1 MRKKAGRRGGPASG
15 PGRDTGTG
23 PVPGPVA
30 GPEWG
35 GGLPAAGVRARTNGL
50 ARAALRFRP
59 GGFAGTFVA
68 LMMAALIVSA
78 CGILLETGVR
88 AAVPPER
95 YANAPVVVAAD
106 QRTHLTVGGGE
117 DAYDAS
123 EQVPDRARVKAE
135 LVERIAAARGVAT
148 AVPDVTFPTRLAADR
163 VHDEAAPGPGL
174 SAQGWGSH
182 AFTGAALTAGSAPG
196 PDEVVLD
203 HTTARATGTEVG
215 DTITLVLPA
224 GTRDF
229 HVSGLAAP
237 PADAPA
243 ATRTAAATRGDG
255 PPAAAGDAS
264 RAADGTS
271 AARSPSGAPDS
282 PGPVAPA
289 AGGAASRAA
298 GDGSA
303 DGGGAV
309 PARGSSGSATAA
321 TAAPDAGGAVYLAD
335 HAAARAA
342 GHPGRFDA
350 VAVLPAAGVGTG
362 QLADAVRGAVGERAE
377 VHTGDGRGGAE
388 DPRVAAAEELLTGLG
403 GSFGGIAATVAV
415 FTAAGTVALSVA
427 QRKREFALLRAIG
440 ATPRQIRRSVAAEAL
455 LVAPVAGVAGLLPG
469 IGLASWWFGRLK
481 DRHAVPAA
489 LDLHVSAV
497 PLAVAVGTALLSA
510 LVAGWAASRRPAR
523 TKPGEALTEASVER
537 LRPGIVRTVLGLGA
551 VAGGIALSGVAA
563 RSAGD
568 DAAEAA
574 LGVVMLFM
582 LAVALLGPLIARLA
596 AGLLGLP
603 LRAGDAAAEL
613 AAANSRTHAR
623 RLASAITPIVLATAF
638 ASVLVFMHTSEDH
651 ATATQQRDGVTAD
664 HVVTHPAGL
673 PADAAERAARRP
685 GVDAAVGVLR
695 AEVLV
700 PVGGGGDRW
709 LQGAT
714 AQGISG
720 DGLAH
725 VQDLDVTDGT
735 LDRLHEPGTVA
746 LDENLA
752 RSAGVGVGERVEL
765 RLPDGVPVRAEVAA
779 TYGRGLGLAQVT
791 LDRAVLTGHVTAAYD
806 TDVLVSGGSAAGLGA
821 LGGAGT
827 EVTDAAGYARQQDV
841 DRSLNRWAN
850 FTMAGVL
857 GGFAAIAAVNTL
869 VMTVLDRRRELGML
883 RLIGSTRRQ
892 VLGMIRW
899 EGLLVG
905 VAGLVLGGTIA
916 AATLVPMVRGITG
929 GDPYLPPLT
938 VAAFGG
944 GAVGL
949 GLLGTVL
956 PARAVLRRTEPAG

>member
-1 MRKKAGRRGGPASG
+1 MS
-15 PGRDTGTG
+15 
-23 PVPGPVA
+23 
-30 GPEWG
+30 
-35 GGLPAAGVRARTNGL
+35 GGLPGAGVRARTNGL

-59 GGFAGTFVA
+59 AGFAGTFVA

-88 AAVPPER
+88 ASVPPER
-95 YANAPVVVAAD
+95 YAQAPVVVAAD
-106 QRTHLTVGGGE
+106 QRAHMTVGSGD

-123 EQVPDRARVKAE
+123 EQVPDRARVRAE
-135 LVERIAAARGVAT
+135 LAERVASAPGVAA
-148 AVPDVTFPTRLAADR
+148 AVPDVTFPARLAAG
-163 VHDEAAPGPGL
+163 EGAPDGPAL
-174 SAQGWGSH
+174 TAQGWGSH
-182 AFTGAALTAGSAPG
+182 AFTGTALTAGSAPG
-196 PDEVVLD
+196 ADEVVLD
-203 HTTARATGTEVG
+203 RATARAAGADVG
-215 DTITLVLPA
+215 DTVALVLPS
-224 GTRDF
+224 GQQEFR
-229 HVSGLAAP
+229 VSGI
-237 PADAPA
+237 
-243 ATRTAAATRGDG
+243 AAA
-255 PPAAAGDAS
+255 AS
-264 RAADGTS
+264 AQT
-271 AARSPSGAPDS
+271 SGA
-282 PGPVAPA
+282 A
-289 AGGAASRAA
+289 
-298 GDGSA
+298 
-303 DGGGAV
+303 
-309 PARGSSGSATAA
+309 
-321 TAAPDAGGAVYLAD
+321 YLAD
-335 HAAARAA
+335 DAAARAA

-350 VAVLPAAGVGTG
+350 VAVLAAEGAGAG
-362 QLADAVRGAVGERAE
+362 QLADAVRGAVGDRAE
-377 VHTGDGRGGAE
+377 VHTGDGRGGVE
-388 DPRVAAAEELLTGLG
+388 DTGVAAAEELLTGLG

-455 LVAPVAGVAGLLPG
+455 LVAPVAGLAGLLPG
-469 IGLASWWFGRLK
+469 IGLASWWFGQLK
-481 DRHAVPAA
+481 DRGAVPAA
-489 LDLHVSAV
+489 VDLHVSPI

-510 LVAGWAASRRPAR
+510 LVAGWAAARRPAR
-523 TKPGEALTEASVER
+523 TKPGQALTEASVER

-551 VAGGIALSGVAA
+551 VTGGILLSGVAA

-596 AGLLGLP
+596 AGLFGLP
-603 LRAGDAAAEL
+603 LRAGDASAEL
-613 AAANSRTHAR
+613 AAANSRTNAR

-651 ATATQQRDGVTAD
+651 ATAAQQRAGVTAD
-664 HVVTHPAGL
+664 HVVTHPDGL
-673 PADAAERAARRP
+673 PADAAERAARQP

-695 AEVLV
+695 SEVLV

-714 AQGISG
+714 AQGVYC
-720 DGLAH
+720 DGLTR
-725 VQDLDVTDGT
+725 VQDLDVRDGA
-735 LDRLHEPGTVA
+735 LDRLPEPGTVA

-752 RSAGVGVGERVEL
+752 RSAGAGVGERVEL
-765 RLPDGVPVRAEVAA
+765 RLPDGTSEKAEVVA

-791 LDRAVLTGHVTAAYD
+791 LDRAALTGHVTAGYD
-806 TDVLVSGGSAAGLGA
+806 TDLLVSGGRAADLGA

-827 EVTDAAGYARQQDV
+827 AVTDAAGYAQQQDV

-857 GGFAAIAAVNTL
+857 GGFAAVAALNTL

-905 VAGLVLGGTIA
+905 VAGLVLGGAIA

-938 VAAFGG
+938 VAAFTA

-956 PARAVLRRTEPAG
+956 PARAALRRAEPAG